1 MTFAEE
7 SENKLP
13 KNLTIQP
20 VAIEIAVP
28 QYAIFSDTPTL
39 EKYGKVSHMR
49 FKLPTVAGP

>member
-49 FKLPTVAGP
+49 FKPPTVAGP